1 MDYLT
6 IALILFAVGV
16 ILLAAEILLPTGGIF
31 VVASLL
37 FFALGVGIIFARG
50 TALEAVVAM
59 GGLAV
64 GLPVVGLIAVSAW
77 RRLSIGSI
85 LPEHD
90 DDGPS
95 ATVGSVDLES
105 LANHTGKTVSPM
117 RPSGTVEFDGRRID
131 AMTEGG
137 MLEAGVWVRCV
148 TVKGGKVIVRQIESP
163 ADIASIADNGR
174 ILGDELENRGNDM
187 PPPSDRAASR
197 DPQEKPK
204 LFDDLDD
211 LDLGLDK

>member
-105 LANHTGKTVSPM
+105 LANPTGKTVSPM
-117 RPSGTVEFDGRRID
+117 RPTVGKSLFGRLNRPQ
-131 AMTEGG
+131 T
-137 MLEAGVWVRCV
+137 
-148 TVKGGKVIVRQIESP
+148 SP
-163 ADIASIADNGR
+163 ALPTTDEYWEMSSKIGATICPRHPIGLHREIPRKNQSYSTIWTISTWVSISDIY
-174 ILGDELENRGNDM
+174 
-187 PPPSDRAASR
+187 
-197 DPQEKPK
+197 
-204 LFDDLDD
+204 
-211 LDLGLDK
+211 